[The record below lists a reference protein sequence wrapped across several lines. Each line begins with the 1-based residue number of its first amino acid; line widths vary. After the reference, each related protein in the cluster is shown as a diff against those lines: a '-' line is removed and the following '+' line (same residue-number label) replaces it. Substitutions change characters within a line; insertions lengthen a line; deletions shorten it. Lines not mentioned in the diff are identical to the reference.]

1 MNKKEIDMAIMIIGS
16 LLALASL
23 FLMQSSNSLLI
34 YLEMFLLI
42 LGLFM
47 IMKGREKSA
56 ADGVKQ

>member
-1 MNKKEIDMAIMIIGS
+1 MAIMIIGS

-34 YLEMFLLI
+34 YLGMFLLI

-47 IMKGREKSA
+47 IKKGREKIA

>member
-34 YLEMFLLI
+34 YLGMFLLM

-47 IMKGREKSA
+47 IKKGREKIA
-56 ADGVKQ
+56 VDGVKQ